1 MSRQGKQPPYGAC
14 LNLVVLPFLCC
25 FKKGGKGYRDKVG
38 IRDRLSL
45 EPAFLKMPVLHK
57 GLLQCKTKCMFVH
70 GGVLA
75 ANTVLSVSRGGKSFG
90 VALEF

>member
-45 EPAFLKMPVLHK
+45 EPTFLKMPVLHK
-57 GLLQCKTKCMFVH
+57 GLLQCKTIMLVCSRRGFV
-70 GGVLA
+70 LYD
-75 ANTVLSVSRGGKSFG
+75 SRGEKSFG